1 MKLFEWFKKPLPQVE
16 PGRQSVSSDDN
27 MGSVLGRLAGFY
39 SFESAPFRLETLAVL
54 RPLAIYNPNVAQ
66 ALSIWVNLGNTGH
79 EVEIEAKNP
88 DAVLARLNDLAGS
101 VYRLGGGV
109 DGLVNHFLRQIPLY
123 GALSAEWVV
132 ADKVTD
138 GMVDVATVPV
148 RQIRF
153 RREEGDWR
161 PYQYTGLAG
170 DNGYVAL
177 NPLTYSYSP
186 LQTDDG
192 SPYGIPPFLA
202 ALKNIEVQLDG
213 MGNIAAIMRKQG
225 LMGFLDVTM
234 KTPGQKP
241 GESDETYRARITKRQ
256 NDYAAAYSANLSKGV
271 AVHYDDQTIQ
281 HNAISPGAAGGA
293 KQIWDLNEQQIFSAL
308 DIPPSM
314 CGRTFSTTE
323 TYAEVDFERLITK
336 LVNARRMIKR
346 FLEKGYELD
355 LQLQGLEANVTVSFH
370 QNSNLKELERQQAE
384 GEKIDNVLKKRDGG
398 MIDDDEAARELGY
411 EEATGSRSAGAGL
424 AAKAGFFRA
433 RFAFDRTSGR
443 YALAPE
449 RLVVAKFE
457 AAPDRLDQSYVATLQ
472 AEVATAEDAALKVAL
487 TKARALASGNI
498 PAETWAKAVF
508 GAFADALLR
517 GLAASKVDKVTAR
530 FVGDA
535 WQRARYEDK
544 NHLQASGVRPWRLT
558 RRQVLMGLDL
568 KVTDRNALRY
578 LTSIDN
584 FYFGAGNYLADDAA
598 GSAKFVGWLQ
608 KEYIAKGLN
617 IKDAATW
624 DEFNKEFPKLVKES
638 SYRKTVQLVSTT
650 MSRVQNMGQTLSLYE
665 MGFERYRIAGPRTR
679 PICEYCLAMLDR
691 VFEVKVAAER
701 LAKIVDKGFEDKSQ
715 LPPFLAGYRTVEDV
729 QGMSDAE
736 LQDAGFETPPYHP
749 ECRHRKVAED

>member
-1 MKLFEWFKKPLPQVE
+1 MKFLGWFKKPLPQVE
-16 PGRQSVSSDDN
+16 PGQQSVQEDSMDSA
-27 MGSVLGRLAGFY
+27 VGRLAGFY
-39 SFESAPFRLETLAVL
+39 GFESAPFRLETLSVL
-54 RPLAIYNPNVAQ
+54 RPLAIYNPDVAQ

-79 EVEIEAKNP
+79 EVEVEARNP
-88 DAVLARLNDLAGS
+88 EAVLARLNELAGS

-132 ADKVTD
+132 GDKITD

-153 RREEGDWR
+153 RREEGVWR

-192 SPYGIPPFLA
+192 PYGIPPFLA

-213 MGNIAAIMRKQG
+213 MGNIGSILRKQG
-225 LMGFLDVTM
+225 LLGFLDVAM

-241 GESDETYRARITKRQ
+241 GESDEAYRGRLVKRQ
-256 NDYAAAYSANLSKGV
+256 KDYADAYAANLSKGV
-271 AVHYDDQTIQ
+271 AVHYDDQDIK

-314 CGRTFSTTE
+314 AGRSYSTTE
-323 TYAEVDFERLITK
+323 TYAEVDYERLVTK
-336 LVNARRMIKR
+336 LVNGRRMIKR

-355 LQLQGLEANVTVSFH
+355 LLLKGMEANVTVTFH

-411 EEATGSRSAGAGL
+411 EEATGSRADGAGL
-424 AAKAGFFRA
+424 AVKAGFFKA
-433 RFAFDRTSGR
+433 KFVFDRTAGR
-443 YALAPE
+443 YRLAPE
-449 RLVVAKFE
+449 RIEVVKLE
-457 AAPDRLDQSYVATLQ
+457 AAPDRLDQSYVAALQ
-472 AEVATAEDAALKVAL
+472 AVTEPAEDAALKIAL
-487 TKARALASGNI
+487 KKARETASEKI
-498 PAETWAKAVF
+498 PAETWAKVVF

-517 GLAASKVDKVTAR
+517 GLAGSRITSVTRR

-558 RRQVLMGLDL
+558 RRKELLGLDL

-578 LTSIDN
+578 LTSIEN

-598 GSAKFVGWLQ
+598 GSAKFVNWLQ
-608 KEYIAKGLN
+608 SEYITKGLN

-624 DEFNKEFPKLVKES
+624 DEFAKEFPKLVKES

-650 MSRVQNMGQTLSLYE
+650 MARVQNMGQTLSLYE
-665 MGFERYRIAGPRTR
+665 MGFERYRIVGPRTR

-749 ECRHRKVAED
+749 ECRHRKAAED

>member
-1 MKLFEWFKKPLPQVE
+1 MSFWDRFKSKPLPQVE
-16 PGRQSVSSDDN
+16 PGRQSVSTDDN

-54 RPLAIYNPNVAQ
+54 RPLAIYNPDVAQ
-66 ALSIWVNLGNTGH
+66 TLSIWVNLGNTGH
-79 EVEIEAKNP
+79 EVEVEAKNP
-88 DAVLARLNDLAGS
+88 DAVLARLNELAGS
-101 VYRLGGGV
+101 VYRIGGGV

-132 ADKVTD
+132 ADKITD
-138 GMVDVATVPV
+138 GMADVATVPV

-153 RREEGDWR
+153 RREDGDWK

-202 ALKNIEVQLDG
+202 VLKNIEVQLDG
-213 MGNIAAIMRKQG
+213 MGNIGSIMRKQG
-225 LMGFLDVTM
+225 LMGFLDVVL
-234 KTPGQKP
+234 KTPAQKS
-241 GESDETYRARITKRQ
+241 GESDEAYRARIAKRQ
-256 NDYAAAYSANLSKGV
+256 SDYAAAYTANLSKGV
-271 AVHYDDQTIQ
+271 AVHYDDQTIN

-293 KQIWDLNEQQIFSAL
+293 KQIWDLNEQQIFSGL
-308 DIPPSM
+308 DTPPSM
-314 CGRTFSTTE
+314 CGRTYSTTE

-336 LVNARRMIKR
+336 MVNARRMIKR
-346 FLEKGYELD
+346 FLEKGYVLD
-355 LQLQGLEANVTVSFH
+355 LLLKGMEANVTVTFH

-411 EEATGSRSAGAGL
+411 DEATGKSPGDQPPAGYF
-424 AAKAGFFRA
+424 KA
-433 RFAFDRTSGR
+433 RFIFERTSGR
-443 YALAPE
+443 YRLAPE
-449 RLVVAKFE
+449 RLEVAKFE
-457 AAPDRLDQSYVATLQ
+457 SAPDRLDQSYVATLQ
-472 AEVATAEDAALKVAL
+472 AEVATAEDAAIKAAL
-487 TKARALASGNI
+487 TTAREFGGDKTASSIWAQTVFAAFTTALRKGLTASQV
-498 PAETWAKAVF
+498 T
-508 GAFADALLR
+508 
-517 GLAASKVDKVTAR
+517 KVTSR

-544 NHLQASGVRPWRLT
+544 NHLQAAGVRPWRLA
-558 RRQVLMGLDL
+558 RRKELLGLDL

-598 GSAKFVGWLQ
+598 GSAKFVNWLQ

-624 DEFNKEFPKLVKES
+624 DEFKQEFPKLVKES

-650 MSRVQNMGQTLSLYE
+650 MARVQNMGQTLSLYE
-665 MGFERYRIAGPRTR
+665 MGFEHYRIVGPRTK

>member
-79 EVEIEAKNP
+79 EVEVEAKNP

-213 MGNIAAIMRKQG
+213 MGNIASIMRKQG

-241 GESDETYRARITKRQ
+241 GESDDTYRARISKRQ
-256 NDYAAAYSANLSKGV
+256 ADYAAAYTANLSKGV

-346 FLEKGYELD
+346 FLEKGYKLD

-398 MIDDDEAARELGY
+398 IIDDDEAARELGY
-411 EEATGSRSAGAGL
+411 EEATGKSPGDQPPAGYFK
-424 AAKAGFFRA
+424 AK
-433 RFAFDRTSGR
+433 FAFDRTSGR

-449 RLVVAKFE
+449 RIEVAKLE
-457 AAPDRLDQSYVATLQ
+457 SAPDRLDQSYVATLQ
-472 AEVATAEDAALKVAL
+472 AEVAPAEDAALKAAL
-487 TKARALASGNI
+487 TKAREVAGDRTAAS
-498 PAETWAKAVF
+498 TWAQIVF
-508 GAFADALLR
+508 QTFAAELR
-517 GLAASKVDKVTAR
+517 KDLAASRVAGVTAR

-544 NHLQASGVRPWRLT
+544 NHLQASGVRPWRLQK
-558 RRQVLMGLDL
+558 RQALLGLDL
-568 KVTDRNALRY
+568 QVTDRNALRY

-598 GSAKFVGWLQ
+598 GSAKFVNWLQ

-665 MGFERYRIAGPRTR
+665 MGFERYRIVGPRTS

-715 LPPFLAGYRTVEDV
+715 LPPFLASYRKVEDV
-729 QGMSDAE
+729 QEMSDAE
-736 LQDAGFETPPYHP
+736 LQAAGFETPPFHP
-749 ECRHRKVAED
+749 ECRHRKAAED